1 MAFSKRCGRMSGTVP
16 LKKLRDG
23 RLACMCKQQTVTTD
37 IVIQASNNHTTTC
50 MYEIQWNCFNACK
63 KRYTR
68 ERLQAQLFDQHV
80 RSDKS
85 RRCLMIRPT
94 CIILAMVNA

>member
-23 RLACMCKQQTVTTD
+23 SLACMGKRQTVTID

-50 MYEIQWNCFNACK
+50 MYEIQRNCFNACK

-68 ERLQAQLFDQHV
+68 VLSLQHV
-80 RSDKS
+80 QSDKS

-94 CIILAMVNA
+94 SFILAMVNA